1 MMQPMPRPPRAGTRR
16 LAALALVLALGTVV
30 TFVGLLQALIPLR
43 PVWYL
48 SALALATVL
57 AAFALWRRRHWLTV
71 TALAV
76 SVLLLG
82 AASFFHF
89 VAARVPGG
97 ATAFVVGE
105 VAPDFTLNDAAGR
118 AVRLGDYRGKK
129 PVVLVFY
136 RGYW

>member
-1 MMQPMPRPPRAGTRR
+1 MPRPPRKGTRR
-16 LAALALVLALGTVV
+16 LAAVALVLALGTVV

-48 SALALATVL
+48 SALTLATLL
-57 AAFALWRRRHWLTV
+57 AVIALWRRRHWLTV
-71 TALAV
+71 TAFTV
-76 SVLLLG
+76 SILLLG
-82 AASFFHF
+82 AAGFFNF

-97 ATAFVVGE
+97 QSAFLVGE
-105 VAPDFTLNDAAGR
+105 LAPDFTLNDAAGR
-118 AVRLGDYRGKK
+118 AVRLADYRGKK